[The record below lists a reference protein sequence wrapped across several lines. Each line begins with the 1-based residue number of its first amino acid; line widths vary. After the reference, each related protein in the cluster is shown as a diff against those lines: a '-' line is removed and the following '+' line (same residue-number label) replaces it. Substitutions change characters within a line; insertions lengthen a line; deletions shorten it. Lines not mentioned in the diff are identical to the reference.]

1 MPADPAAP
9 GGRRG
14 EGDAERWQLTV
25 WGRVQGVGYRAACR
39 RRALELDLS
48 GWVRN
53 RRDGS
58 VELEAEG
65 ATAVLL
71 ELERWCR
78 RGPAAA
84 RVRELTVRRLPLQ
97 GDCGFVVRR

>member
-1 MPADPAAP
+1 MPADPAAV

-14 EGDAERWQLTV
+14 EGDLERWQLTV
-25 WGRVQGVGYRAACR
+25 WGTVQGVGYRAACH
-39 RRALELDLS
+39 RRARELDLS

-53 RRDGS
+53 RPDGS

-65 ATAVLL
+65 APAGL
-71 ELERWCR
+71 EALERWCR

-97 GDCGFVVRR
+97 GDSGFVVRR